1 MWVADGWNEYEV
13 IDTDNK
19 EKLERWG
26 SYTVVRPDPQ
36 VIWNKGRSN
45 SLWGKADAYYIRSS
59 GGGGHWEN
67 TGLPEEWMISYKDM
81 NFKLKPLGFKHTGL
95 FPEQAVNW
103 DFIRNVIEGSGKQE
117 VQVLNLFAYTGGAT
131 VAAAKAGAKV
141 THVDASKGMVAWAK
155 ENILI
160 NNLGSESV
168 RYIVDDC
175 MKFVKREQRRE
186 KKYDV
191 IIMDPPSYG
200 RGPNKELW
208 KIEDCIFD
216 LVKESVKLLSD
227 EPLLF
232 LINSYTTGLSPSV
245 MKYILS
251 INTGNFNVNIEA
263 DEIGLPIRD
272 NRKLGLVLPCGA
284 SARAVFKKENDKL

>member
-1 MWVADGWNEYEV
+1 MWIADSWNEYEV

-26 SYTVVRPDPQ
+26 EYTVIRPDPQ
-36 VIWNKGRSN
+36 VIWNKGKTNPIWKKADAHYIRSN
-45 SLWGKADAYYIRSS
+45 S
-59 GGGGHWEN
+59 GGGHWEN
-67 TGLPEEWMISYKDM
+67 KSLPEEWIISYRDM

-95 FPEQAVNW
+95 FPEQAANW
-103 DFIRNVIEGSGKQE
+103 DFIRDTIKAARRAEINT
-117 VQVLNLFAYTGGAT
+117 LNLFAYTGAAT
-131 VAAAKAGAKV
+131 LAAAKAGSKV

-155 ENILI
+155 ENAII
-160 NNLGSESV
+160 SDLGSAPI

-186 KKYDV
+186 RKYDV

-216 LVKESVKLLSD
+216 LVKEAVKLLS
-227 EPLLF
+227 EKPILF

-245 MKYILS
+245 MKYILG
-251 INTGNFNVNIEA
+251 INTGNFALNIEA

-272 NRKLGLVLPCGA
+272 NKDLGLVLPCGA
-284 SARAVFKKENDKL
+284 SARAVFK